1 MTKASAAR
9 RTNFGASRM
18 EDRAPGRRFGGS
30 ARQNPTRGKS
40 SRPDGL
46 CVGSSKREARP
57 VWISYPD
64 AAELSTL
71 SVRSLKRLTAE
82 GKLPC
87 FLIGGKVLRLRLS
100 DVEALAVPVDQ
111 LRGWS

>member
-1 MTKASAAR
+1 MTQASAAR
-9 RTNFGASRM
+9 RTDSGAIPL
-18 EDRAPGRRFGGS
+18 EHPAPVRGFGGS
-30 ARQNPTRGKS
+30 IRQTPSRGNA
-40 SRPDGL
+40 SRWEALPA
-46 CVGSSKREARP
+46 GSSKRSRP
-57 VWISYPD
+57 LWISYPD
-64 AAELSTL
+64 AAELTTL

-87 FLIGGKVLRLRLS
+87 FLIGGKVLRLRLT

>member
-1 MTKASAAR
+1 MW
-9 RTNFGASRM
+9 
-18 EDRAPGRRFGGS
+18 
-30 ARQNPTRGKS
+30 
-40 SRPDGL
+40 
-46 CVGSSKREARP
+46 V
-57 VWISYPD
+57 SYPD
-64 AAELSTL
+64 AAELTTL

>member
-1 MTKASAAR
+1 
-9 RTNFGASRM
+9 M
-18 EDRAPGRRFGGS
+18 EDRAPGRGFGGS
-30 ARQNPTRGKS
+30 ARQNPARGKS
-40 SRPDGL
+40 SRLDGL
-46 CVGSSKREARP
+46 SVGSSKRGPRSI
-57 VWISYPD
+57 WISYPD
-64 AAELSTL
+64 AAELTTL

>member
-1 MTKASAAR
+1 MTQASAAR
-9 RTNFGASRM
+9 GASSGASPM
-18 EDRAPGRRFGGS
+18 EDHSTGRGFGGS
-30 ARQNPTRGKS
+30 ARRNPARGS
-40 SRPDGL
+40 GSRLESVP
-46 CVGSSKREARP
+46 VGSSKAGSRP
-57 VWISYPD
+57 MWVSYPD
-64 AAELSTL
+64 AAELTTL